1 VSRAERRLRPVDR
14 GAPGATGDPTGA
26 AGGAPGAD
34 RGAIGGRSPARG
46 GRGSPAVAGGWRRR
60 AHVPLALGL
69 GAAFLL
75 AWEWASRT
83 GVIEPVLFPPPTK
96 VAAAWWFLV
105 RSDFFPR
112 HFRVTIVEILAGFA
126 LGGAIGFGLGLL
138 LATVRLVRLTLYPY
152 IIAFQALPKVVL
164 APLFIIWFG
173 FGPASKIVTATAI
186 CFFPVMINT
195 VVGLRSAD
203 DEALKLFRSLRA
215 TRWQTFVKL
224 RFPNALP
231 QVFAGLKTSLTLA
244 MIGAIVAEFLTAADL
259 GLGRLVA
266 IYNLQIQVH
275 MALAVVVIVSALG
288 ILGVW
293 IMEVLDRRLIFW
305 RDR

>member
-1 VSRAERRLRPVDR
+1 MSPTEERGR
-14 GAPGATGDPTGA
+14 
-26 AGGAPGAD
+26 AGGSPSGPGWWWRYAHVIL
-34 RGAIGGRSPARG
+34 AIGVGVG
-46 GRGSPAVAGGWRRR
+46 F
-60 AHVPLALGL
+60 LGT
-69 GAAFLL
+69 
-75 AWEWASRT
+75 WEYLSRW
-83 GVIEPVLFPPPTK
+83 GIIEPVLFPPPTK
-96 VAAAWWFLV
+96 VASAWWFLV
-105 RSDFFPR
+105 RADFFFR
-112 HFRVTIVEILAGFA
+112 HFRVTILEIAAGFA
-126 LGGAIGFGLGLL
+126 LGGGIGLGLGIL
-138 LATVRLVRLTLYPY
+138 LATVRLVRMTLYPY
-152 IIAFQALPKVVL
+152 IVAFQALPKVVL

-195 VVGLRSAD
+195 VVGLQSV
-203 DEALKLFRSLRA
+203 EENALKLLRSLRA
-215 TRWQTFVKL
+215 TRWQVFAKL

-231 QVFAGLKTSLTLA
+231 HIFAGLKTSLTLA

-288 ILGVW
+288 IVGVW